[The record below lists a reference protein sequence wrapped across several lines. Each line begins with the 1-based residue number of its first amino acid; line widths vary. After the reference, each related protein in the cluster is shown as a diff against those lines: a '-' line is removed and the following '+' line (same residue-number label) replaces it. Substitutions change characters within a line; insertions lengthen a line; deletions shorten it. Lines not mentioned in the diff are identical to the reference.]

1 MAKTRLEFKDKT
13 SQKFWEIDC
22 KGNTITILYG
32 KLGTSGQTSVKTL
45 LKAVKENG
53 YHLEDADK
61 IFKADREIVL
71 KKSQYFPTLLSLW
84 LH

>member
-45 LKAVKENG
+45 ATPAAAQAERDKAIQSK
-53 YHLEDADK
+53 
-61 IFKADREIVL
+61 L
-71 KKSQYFPTLLSLW
+71 KKGYTKK
-84 LH
+84 